1 MKRLTSKQL
10 REIASKIEGPRP
22 GLWILPPYRRTRT
35 KTGPESIVVR
45 TYSEVTAKPRSG
57 GDFWDDLVR
66 VQLPAAVLAL
76 STINILLARFTR
88 RLDLHQALSEK
99 FLHSDLRSKPEP
111 FEPGRRPDYVLI
123 FNRIGVL
130 ATLKGL
136 IGVPKDAGEKEVYN
150 DHQIGRLILRAN
162 DFITSTKFRQPDK
175 VLDDLDLAVELLP
188 TWELS
193 NERDLA
199 YGLTRTYLLVT
210 RHLAGTDSTVTT
222 LRDRVGL
229 DPTALRYNGVPLED
243 FIAVI
248 FGLYSHVLNMD
259 PPQLFQGLIH
269 CAIES
274 KTFLAQTGFP
284 QQLFDTFLNH
294 RSIPLDALRHEIA
307 SGKPWEKKRSTKL
320 IESDDFATD
329 FLAFRKHPLIDLENG
344 KHLIIDIQFVAEM
357 LFTGLFFEILF
368 SLKPGKREDFL
379 SLWGRLFELYIW
391 ELLGDF
397 YPRQA
402 SILQT
407 DISFSGGQIDALLD
421 FGPYVVILEFKFL
434 LLPHDVKYSRDSS
447 RFAQE
452 LRLKLVENERGEPK
466 ALRQL
471 ARGIQAIRDGKVKT
485 ALKQDKPLYPL
496 VVVYEPSLESFG
508 INSFLNTEFQRILA
522 TIGGDANVKP
532 LTVMSVQEL
541 EILLA
546 QTSVGHVTWSE
557 VLEARFD
564 GKRVRATSTHQTL
577 YDILKTK
584 SKEFGRNAFLL
595 RNFEEI
601 YKTIEKRYHTG
612 GQPEVSFP

>member
-10 REIASKIEGPRP
+10 GEIASKIEGPRP
-22 GLWILPPYRRTRT
+22 GLWILSPYRRTRA

-45 TYSEVTAKPRSG
+45 T
-57 GDFWDDLVR
+57 
-66 VQLPAAVLAL
+66 
-76 STINILLARFTR
+76 
-88 RLDLHQALSEK
+88 H
-99 FLHSDLRSKPEP
+99 
-111 FEPGRRPDYVLI
+111 
-123 FNRIGVL
+123 
-130 ATLKGL
+130 
-136 IGVPKDAGEKEVYN
+136 
-150 DHQIGRLILRAN
+150 IGRLMLRAN
-162 DFITSTKFRQPDK
+162 DFITSTKFRQPDN

-199 YGLTRTYLLVT
+199 YGLTRTYLMAT

-222 LRDRVGL
+222 LRDRVSL
-229 DPTALRYNGVPLED
+229 DPTTLSYDGVPLED
-243 FIAVI
+243 FIAIV
-248 FGLYSHVLNMD
+248 FGLYSHVLNME
-259 PPQLFQGLIH
+259 PAQLFQGRIH

-284 QQLFDTFLNH
+284 QQLFDTFLKH
-294 RSIPLDALRHEIA
+294 RGISLGALRREIA
-307 SGKPWEKKRSTKL
+307 EGQPWDRNRCTKL

-357 LFTGLFFEILF
+357 LFTGLFFEIFF
-368 SLKPGKREDFL
+368 SLKPAKREDFL
-379 SLWGRLFELYIW
+379 SLWGRLFELYLW
-391 ELLGDF
+391 ELLADF

-402 SILQT
+402 NILQT
-407 DISFSGGQIDALLD
+407 DISFSGGQVDALLD
-421 FGPYVVILEFKFL
+421 FGLYVVILEFKFF

-471 ARGIQAIRDGKVKT
+471 ARGIQAIREGKVKT

-508 INSFLNTEFQRILA
+508 TNSFLNSEFQRILA
-522 TIGGDANVKP
+522 AIGGDADVKP

-564 GKRVRATSTHQTL
+564 GTRVRATSTHQAI
-577 YDILKTK
+577 YDILQAR

-595 RNFEEI
+595 RNFEQI
-601 YKTIEKRYHTG
+601 YKTIEKRYRTG
-612 GQPEVSFP
+612 TRPEVSVP